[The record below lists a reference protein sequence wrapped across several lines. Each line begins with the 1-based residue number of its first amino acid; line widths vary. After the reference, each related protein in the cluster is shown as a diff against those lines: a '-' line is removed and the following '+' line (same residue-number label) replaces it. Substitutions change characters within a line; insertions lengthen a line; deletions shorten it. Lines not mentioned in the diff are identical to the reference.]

1 MQVVDVHTRCCKA
14 GRGDSRVNTPS
25 LAVKV
30 TVTIEGEWSKLLGL
44 QLDHARDVLKDHGYD
59 VKSFIKYTGDND

>member
-1 MQVVDVHTRCCKA
+1 MKVVDVHTHCCKA
-14 GRGDSRVNTPS
+14 WREDSSVNIPS

-44 QLDHARDVLKDHGYD
+44 QLDHARDVLRDHGYS